1 MCWQPEGSVLCLHRD
16 FLICSQPLFF
26 HSFMFPIM
34 QRDERV
40 LVVWSD
46 NLDTII
52 PLCRELKKRLIRHT
66 VTSLSAG
73 PSTSAT
79 PALTPAVNQESG
91 IELNEMIQHER
102 TSTEATEPPNVEPN
116 LGGSW
121 WGWIIGP
128 RARPAPA
135 PQDVEK
141 GRASLRP
148 VRYLGPF
155 YSGLALALSTCLV
168 SLPTKSCSMLT
179 GDHQTSL
186 LVVSVSCSENLTCQ
200 APVLGSRS

>member
-1 MCWQPEGSVLCLHRD
+1 MLCLRRD

-52 PLCRELKKRLIRHT
+52 PLCRELKKSLIRHT

-79 PALTPAVNQESG
+79 PGLTPAVNQESG
-91 IELNEMIQHER
+91 IELNDMTQCEG
-102 TSTEATEPPNVEPN
+102 TSTEPPLDPNIEPI

-128 RARPAPA
+128 RARSAPA

-141 GRASLRP
+141 GGASSRP
-148 VRYLGPF
+148 VRYLGPL

-168 SLPTKSCSMLT
+168 SLPT
-179 GDHQTSL
+179 
-186 LVVSVSCSENLTCQ
+186 E
-200 APVLGSRS
+200 

>member
-1 MCWQPEGSVLCLHRD
+1 MLCLHRD
-16 FLICSQPLFF
+16 FLICSQLLFF
-26 HSFMFPIM
+26 HSFMFLIM

-52 PLCRELKKRLIRHT
+52 PLCRELKKSLIRHT

-91 IELNEMIQHER
+91 IELNEMTQREG
-102 TSTEATEPPNVEPN
+102 TSTEPPNVEPI

-121 WGWIIGP
+121 WGGIISP
-128 RARPAPA
+128 RVRPAPA

-141 GRASLRP
+141 GGASLRP

-168 SLPTKSCSMLT
+168 SLPT
-179 GDHQTSL
+179 
-186 LVVSVSCSENLTCQ
+186 E
-200 APVLGSRS
+200 